1 MDSYDRTH
9 ARCVHDY
16 ISTCLGW
23 ATKFGSR
30 FLFGALMIP
39 WTSHLLVLSAAL
51 FLVLVVRGSSNE
63 KFGIEKRPF
72 GKTSGGEAADLYVL
86 TNRTGMQVSITN
98 YGASIVSVR
107 VPDRNGKAEDVVLG
121 FDTVGEYE
129 TGKAYFGG
137 TIGRYANRIAGGRF
151 PLAGKIYDL
160 PKNDGPNTLHG
171 GIIGFNKRVWSA
183 MESRGDDQLTVEL
196 SYVSR
201 DDEEGFPGNLSAK
214 VTFEL
219 ESDRNELRITYRA
232 KTDKETV
239 VNLTNHS
246 YFNLAGEGNGRILSH
261 KLTIYGTKYTPVD
274 KFLIPT
280 GELRDA
286 HNTPFDFTHEIEIGA
301 RINDSDEQLK
311 FGLGYDHNWVLEKKP
326 GADSAELAARLS
338 EPKSGRTLEV
348 LTTEPGLQFYSGNF
362 LDGKVRGKGNKPYV
376 HRSALCL
383 ETQHFPD
390 SPNHPSFPST
400 ILQPGKPYRST
411 TIFRFFAR

>member
-1 MDSYDRTH
+1 VLLKRPCRRWRNGAREDFSLVRTK
-9 ARCVHDY
+9 
-16 ISTCLGW
+16 SSL
-23 ATKFGSR
+23 R
-30 FLFGALMIP
+30 FLLGALMIP
-39 WTSHLLVLSAAL
+39 WTSHVLVLSAAL
-51 FLVLVVRGSSNE
+51 FLVLSVPGSSKE

-72 GKTSGGEAADLYVL
+72 GKTSGGEAVDLYVL

-98 YGASIVSVR
+98 YGATIVSVR
-107 VPDRNGKAEDVVLG
+107 VPDRTGKVEDVVLG

-129 TGKAYFGG
+129 TGKAYFGA

-151 PLAGKIYDL
+151 QLVGKTYDL

-171 GIIGFNKRVWSA
+171 GINGFNKRVWAAMQSSA
-183 MESRGDDQLTVEL
+183 DDHLTVEL

-201 DDEEGFPGNLSAK
+201 DGEEGFPGNLSAQ
-214 VTFEL
+214 VIFEMP
-219 ESDRNELRITYRA
+219 SDRNELLIRYRA
-232 KTDKETV
+232 ETDKATV

-246 YFNLAGEGNGRILSH
+246 YFNLAGEGNGSILSH
-261 KLTIYGTKYTPVD
+261 KLTIYGGKYTPVD

-286 HNTPFDFTHEIEIGA
+286 HNTPFDFEHEIEIGA

-326 GADSAELAARLS
+326 RADSAELAARLT
-338 EPKSGRTLEV
+338 EPTSGRTLDV

-362 LDGKVRGKGNKPYV
+362 LDGKMRGKGNKPYE

-390 SPNHPSFPST
+390 SPNHSTFPST

-411 TIFRFFAR
+411 TIFRFFAK